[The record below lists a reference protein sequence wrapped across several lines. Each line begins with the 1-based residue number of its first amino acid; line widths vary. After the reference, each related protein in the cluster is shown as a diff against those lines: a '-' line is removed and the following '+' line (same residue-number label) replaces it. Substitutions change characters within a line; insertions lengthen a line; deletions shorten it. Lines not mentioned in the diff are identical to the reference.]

1 MALLIQRVSG
11 DYHGQYFFPHIAG
24 VGNSSN
30 LYVWDPSI
38 DMDAGMLRL
47 VFGLGTRAVDR
58 VVGDYSRIVCLD
70 DPTRPPLISYGDEKK
85 FSQHYIDLLDTKEN
99 EWTHKSVDEILR
111 EDIKTDKN
119 LFATMDYETMRWL
132 RKMGRQA
139 PLTYVVNLKKL
150 LEKTD
155 FPQKMK
161 EILKRISEVY
171 NYPVDIEF
179 AANFDKEGNY
189 KINLLQ
195 CRPLQTRGLGKTV
208 EIHEISDEK
217 DCFFYSKGNFMGGNV
232 RIPIDY
238 VIYIKAKDY
247 LALNEAGRYG
257 VARVVGKLNAL
268 MKDKNAM
275 LIGPG
280 RWGTTTTSLGVPV
293 HFTELCHMK
302 AICEVAYL
310 EGNLMP
316 ELYSDAVSQRLV
328 CK

>member
-1 MALLIQRVSG
+1 
-11 DYHGQYFFPHIAG
+11 
-24 VGNSSN
+24 
-30 LYVWDPSI
+30 
-38 DMDAGMLRL
+38 
-47 VFGLGTRAVDR
+47 
-58 VVGDYSRIVCLD
+58 
-70 DPTRPPLISYGDEKK
+70 
-85 FSQHYIDLLDTKEN
+85 
-99 EWTHKSVDEILR
+99 
-111 EDIKTDKN
+111 
-119 LFATMDYETMRWL
+119 
-132 RKMGRQA
+132 MGRQA
-139 PLTYVVNLKKL
+139 PLTYVVNFKKL

-302 AICEVAYL
+302 AICEAAYL